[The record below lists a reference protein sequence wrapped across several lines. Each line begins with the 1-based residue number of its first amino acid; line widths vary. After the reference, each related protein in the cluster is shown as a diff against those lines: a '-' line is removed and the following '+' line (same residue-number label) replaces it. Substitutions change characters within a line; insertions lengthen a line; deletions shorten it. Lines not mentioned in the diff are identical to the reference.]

1 MMPILLQK
9 EFATRHLFNFMS
21 EEVRKVRYRLW
32 NHNNL
37 HSLLRSRLSPPRER
51 CVTSRKTAAK
61 ETTTYVMTPKTLQM
75 FLVLNVPTDVT
86 CGSVINCSFYVSL
99 FFYIFTISFIF
110 SFTMW
115 RNQYL

>member
-9 EFATRHLFNFMS
+9 EFATRQLFNFMS

-37 HSLLRSRLSPPRER
+37 HSLLRSRLSPPGER

-75 FLVLNVPTDVT
+75 FLVLNVPTDVI
-86 CGSVINCSFYVSL
+86 CWSVINCSFYISL
-99 FFYIFTISFIF
+99 FFIF
-110 SFTMW
+110 
-115 RNQYL
+115 